1 MYNKG
6 FVVLVNSFL
15 VSTSPFRWQEESIR
29 ALALN
34 LARGGAG
41 GGGDEGSDGTEEEEN
56 DDTDDSDDGV
66 STRRHR
72 MLGNA
77 DKDQHV
83 TCTMENPTRV
93 VGSEILPSG
102 VRRALL
108 RRHRAAFSH
117 AHAKVPRGAATN
129 VRSAHNRFDV

>member
-66 STRRHR
+66 STRRRR

-83 TCTMENPTRV
+83 TCTMSSW
-93 VGSEILPSG
+93 G
-102 VRRALL
+102 
-108 RRHRAAFSH
+108 
-117 AHAKVPRGAATN
+117 
-129 VRSAHNRFDV
+129 